1 MVLFLRGAGG
11 AMTDTARPVYRL
23 DQTKAHTRYRLASG
37 EIVPGVTTVLGLL
50 DKPALLKWAW
60 NCGRDGIDI
69 EKARDSAASVGT
81 ICHARI
87 EAWLRGMDF
96 DAANVSHE
104 FIERSTIGFTRF
116 VDWWRSQE
124 LTVEACELKLISER
138 LRVGGTADILA
149 KRPNGRRLLI
159 DVKTANGI
167 YREQRIQV
175 ATYAAMWEEVTMTPL
190 DVFSGAPMIDEVW
203 IVRVGKDEA
212 DDIEP
217 VEVRNREACLAAFAA
232 LAQTYHLLKAVK

>member
-1 MVLFLRGAGG
+1 MVLFLRREGG
-11 AMTDTARPVYRL
+11 AMTETARPVYRL

-37 EIVPGVTTVLGLL
+37 EIVPGVTTVLEILDRGKGL
-50 DKPALLKWAW
+50 KRWYW
-60 NCGRDGIDI
+60 NCGRDGIDPD
-69 EKARDSAASVGT
+69 KARDSAASVGT

-87 EAWLRGMDF
+87 EAWLRGMEF
-96 DAANVSHE
+96 DASGVSDD
-104 FIERSTIGFTRF
+104 FWERSRIGFERF
-116 VDWWRSQE
+116 QDWWRSQE

-167 YREQRIQV
+167 YREQRMQV
-175 ATYAAMWEEVTMTPL
+175 ATYAAMYEECYPQCLV
-190 DVFSGAPMIDEVW
+190 DEAW
-203 IVRVGKDEA
+203 IIRVGKSEA

-217 VEVRNREACLAAFAA
+217 VEVRNREACVAAFAA
-232 LAQTYHLLKAVK
+232 LAQTYHLLKSVK

>member
-1 MVLFLRGAGG
+1 LKVSE
-11 AMTDTARPVYRL
+11 TTTPRPVYRL

-175 ATYAAMWEEVTMTPL
+175 ATYAAMWDEVQ
-190 DVFSGAPMIDEVW
+190 GADPEWPIIDEVW

>member
-1 MVLFLRGAGG
+1 
-11 AMTDTARPVYRL
+11 MTETARPVYRL

-159 DVKTANGI
+159 DAKTANGI

-175 ATYAAMWEEVTMTPL
+175 ATYAEIYEECYPQCLV
-190 DVFSGAPMIDEVW
+190 DEAW
-203 IVRVGKDEA
+203 IIRVGKDEA

-217 VEVRNREACLAAFAA
+217 VEVRNREACVEAFAA
-232 LAQTYHLLKAVK
+232 LARTYHLLKAVK